1 MFTDKFLEL
10 CKRDNTYPTIV
21 SEKLGFSRQIGAK
34 WAKGAIPR
42 PLTIKKIADYF
53 NVAPSYFDD
62 DSDNKKN
69 APSEEETLT
78 DSQVQLLKILPT
90 LSIDDIE
97 EILLIANMKAA
108 RHKSQDASE

>member
-42 PLTIKKIADYF
+42 PLTQKKIADYF
-53 NVAPSYFDD
+53 NVDLAYFDD
-62 DSDNKKN
+62 EKN
-69 APSEEETLT
+69 APSEEKTLT
-78 DSQVQLLKILPT
+78 DSQIQLLKILPT
-90 LSIDDIE
+90 LSMDDVE
-97 EILLIANMKAA
+97 EILLIANMKAT

>member
-42 PLTIKKIADYF
+42 PLTIKKIADFF
-53 NVAPSYFDD
+53 NVDPSYFDD
-62 DSDNKKN
+62 KKSV
-69 APSEEETLT
+69 PSEEKMLT
-78 DSQVQLLKILPT
+78 ESQIQLLKLLPDLT
-90 LSIDDIE
+90 EDDIDD
-97 EILLIANMKAA
+97 LLLLANSKAA

>member
-53 NVAPSYFDD
+53 NVDPSYFDD
-62 DSDNKKN
+62 KKS
-69 APSEEETLT
+69 APSEEKALT
-78 DSQVQLLKILPT
+78 DSQIQLLKLLPD
-90 LSIDDIE
+90 LSEDDIDD
-97 EILLIANMKAA
+97 LLLLASKKAA
-108 RHKSQDASE
+108 RHRFQGDPE